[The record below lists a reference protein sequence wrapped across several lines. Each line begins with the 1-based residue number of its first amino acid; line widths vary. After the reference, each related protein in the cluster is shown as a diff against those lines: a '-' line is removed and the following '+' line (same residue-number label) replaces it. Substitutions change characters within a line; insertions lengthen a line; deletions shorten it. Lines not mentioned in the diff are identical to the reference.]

1 MPLSFT
7 ALIET
12 MPRKLFDRVL
22 VRRYIA
28 TTNLEVETLDY
39 PESNL

>member
-1 MPLSFT
+1 
-7 ALIET
+7 

-39 PESNL
+39 PGSDL